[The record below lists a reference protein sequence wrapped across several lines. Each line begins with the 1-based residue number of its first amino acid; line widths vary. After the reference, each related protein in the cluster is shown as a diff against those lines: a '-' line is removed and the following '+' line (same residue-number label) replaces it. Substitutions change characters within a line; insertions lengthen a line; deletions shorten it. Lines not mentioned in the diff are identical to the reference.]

1 MKKNLILCLAFV
13 LLGSAQVSLGQDF
26 DKAVDALMAG
36 DYETALPEMK
46 RLAEQ
51 GNSSA
56 QIYLGEMY
64 DKGLGVIQNYEE
76 AVKWYRLAAEQG
88 VG

>member
-1 MKKNLILCLAFV
+1 MKKSLILCLAFV
-13 LLGSAQVSLGQDF
+13 LLGSAQGCVEQDF